1 MNEEAQANKAQPATV
16 LASETPAPS
25 TAVSAHRPMFRRR
38 GVLAL
43 VAVVLVATA
52 GLATTWSLY
61 YRQPD
66 PVAAALAAVDR
77 GNLADAR
84 KYLAELKASGKHP
97 SQVSLIRGAIL
108 LKKEY
113 YYPALDELAGLASDP
128 HLKTPAL
135 TLIGQAWYHLGRHVE
150 AQEALQL
157 VLKQNPNAVDAHR
170 WLAASYY
177 DQGAIHDALHHLQ
190 RTIELDPADARPHR
204 LLGLIY
210 KDYERYADA
219 VPSYEQSLHLKPDQ
233 PDADD
238 VRLELAS
245 CLVKLRRHR
254 EALTTLEHCPASA
267 ETSALRAECRHALG
281 EISVAK
287 EALADALARDG
298 NHLDGLI
305 LQGTILLEEGNS
317 PEAVEVFRRAS
328 RAHPKD
334 YLAHFKLAQAY
345 SQADQKEQAEAEQKL
360 ADKIR
365 ELRKEFAD
373 LHQVAW
379 DRPRDVQVRL
389 RLASLANELD
399 RPDLADVWL
408 KSAAALE
415 PLATDHPDAG
425 PRDTTR
431 PKND

>member
-1 MNEEAQANKAQPATV
+1 VNKAQLSKVRANQT
-16 LASETPAPS
+16 LAPKK
-25 TAVSAHRPMFRRR
+25 AVSVPKPILHRRW
-38 GVLAL
+38 VLAL
-43 VAVVLVATA
+43 GAVLLVAIA
-52 GLATTWSLY
+52 GLAIAWSFY
-61 YRQPD
+61 DRHPD
-66 PVAAALAAVDR
+66 PFTAALGAIDR

-84 KYLAELKASGKHP
+84 KYLTELKALDQHP
-97 SQVSLIRGAIL
+97 SQVRLVRGAIL
-108 LKKEY
+108 LKKGY
-113 YYPALDELAGLASDP
+113 YYPALDELQGLTSDAD
-128 HLKTPAL
+128 LSTPAL

-150 AQEALQL
+150 AQEALQR
-157 VLKQNPNAVDAHR
+157 VLQKEPNAVDAHR

-177 DQGAIHDALHHLQ
+177 DQGAIHDALRHLQ
-190 RTIELDPADARPHR
+190 RTIELDPGDARPHR

-210 KDYERYADA
+210 KDYERYEDA
-219 VPSYEQSLHLKPDQ
+219 VPCYQQSLHLKADQ

-238 VRLELAS
+238 VRLELAT

-254 EALTTLEHCPASA
+254 EALTTLERCSASA
-267 ETSALRAECRHALG
+267 ETIALRAECRHALG
-281 EISVAK
+281 DLSLAK

-298 NHLDGLI
+298 NYLDALL
-305 LQGTILLEEGNS
+305 LQGTILLEEGNA
-317 PEAVEVFRRAS
+317 PEAVEFFRRAS
-328 RAHPKD
+328 RTHPKD

-345 SQADQKEQAEAEQKL
+345 SQADQKELAEGEQKL

-408 KSAAALE
+408 KSAAALQ
-415 PLATDHPDAG
+415 PLATDHPQTG
-425 PRDTTR
+425 PHDSTE
-431 PKND
+431 PKNN